1 MTVLVSFHACGE
13 AVSGLLMRRGSVR
26 FSGVRSLTLM
36 KAHGTSA
43 EQIDRE
49 VERVKAEFL
58 RLPCSP
64 EDGAVVIKLLL
75 ERPAA

>member
-1 MTVLVSFHACGE
+1 
-13 AVSGLLMRRGSVR
+13 
-26 FSGVRSLTLM
+26 M